1 MKRLAILVTSL
12 LLLES
17 FVTPVNAQSAT
28 VKVISEGAT
37 NSPIELAIQ
46 DLPGGINP
54 YDAISADVK
63 AKITF
68 ASGKSIEIPLFWYQ
82 EFQNFQT
89 FNDFNSKKIGE
100 PEWRLRFRALE
111 SGNLNISFYGA
122 IDGQSVTIPDYSMK
136 VNYQVQTPITISGRG
151 FYQGDTPFVP
161 IAYNI
166 AWAGRYKELIKY
178 KQWFKAASEGGVNVA
193 RVWMAAWSMGIE
205 WADTGLGNYNARLQN
220 AWTLDQVFKLASQY
234 GIRIQLVLLNHGAF
248 SESTNPEWFSSPYN
262 QLNGGPLASPAE
274 FATNPIAIKYWQ
286 QRLRYIAARYAA
298 YPNLFAWEWWNEVNF
313 TPISQDDLSKWMTD
327 SRTYLNKFDPYKT
340 LITTSWSTAGNVRDW
355 DPVDFASVHV
365 YDSNDPVTVLRNVAD
380 SMKEYLPN
388 KPTVLGEMGSGTL
401 TEDPFADPTG
411 LHLHNAQWAA
421 TFLGFN
427 SPASYWWW
435 DTYVDPLNLWGHTK
449 GLAKLISGLDL
460 VKMNQIEIPSIVS
473 TRTFLLQNEQT
484 TIGWTRL
491 NTYTLSAKKDFLLNA
506 AIAALKSNKP
516 LNTNFQIPK
525 SKGGTLRIPVVKNGN
540 YTVAIMNALTG
551 KVLTTAKSVATK
563 NSISVKLP
571 AFTGDI
577 SFKVSGAGA

>member
-1 MKRLAILVTSL
+1 M
-12 LLLES
+12 
-17 FVTPVNAQSAT
+17 
-28 VKVISEGAT
+28 
-37 NSPIELAIQ
+37 
-46 DLPGGINP
+46 
-54 YDAISADVK
+54 
-63 AKITF
+63 
-68 ASGKSIEIPLFWYQ
+68 
-82 EFQNFQT
+82 
-89 FNDFNSKKIGE
+89 
-100 PEWRLRFRALE
+100 
-111 SGNLNISFYGA
+111 
-122 IDGQSVTIPDYSMK
+122 
-136 VNYQVQTPITISGRG
+136 
-151 FYQGDTPFVP
+151 P

-220 AWTLDQVFKLASQY
+220 AWTLDQVFKLAAQY

-248 SESTNPEWFSSPYN
+248 SESTNPEWFASPYN
-262 QLNGGPLASPAE
+262 QLNGGPLTSPAE
-274 FATNPIAIKYWQ
+274 FATNPTAIKYWQ
-286 QRLRYIAARYAA
+286 QRLRYIASRWGA

-313 TPISQDDLSKWMTD
+313 TPIPQDDLSKWMKD
-327 SRTYLNKFDPYKT
+327 SRKFLEKFDPYKT
-340 LITTSWSTAGNVRDW
+340 LITTSWSTAGNIRDW
-355 DPVDFASVHV
+355 DPVDFASVHI

-380 SMKEYLPN
+380 AMKEYLPN

-460 VKMNQIEIPSIVS
+460 VKMNQIEIPSITA
-473 TRTFLLQNEQT
+473 TRTFLLQNDQT

-506 AIAALKSNKP
+506 AIAALKSKKP
-516 LNTNFQIPK
+516 INTNYQIPK

-540 YTVAIMNALTG
+540 YNVSIMNALTG
-551 KVLTTAKSVATK
+551 KELSSAKSVSIK
-563 NSISVKLP
+563 NSISVELP

-577 SFKVSGAGA
+577 SFKVSGEGA

>member
-1 MKRLAILVTSL
+1 MKRLAILVASL

-17 FVTPVNAQSAT
+17 AFAPLHAESASVRT
-28 VKVISEGAT
+28 ISPGAT
-37 NSPIELAIQ
+37 NAPIELAITG
-46 DLPGGINP
+46 LPSANNP
-54 YDAISADVK
+54 YDAASANVI
-63 AKITF
+63 AKIKF
-68 ASGKSIEIPLFWYQ
+68 ASGRSIDIPLFWYQ
-82 EFQNFQT
+82 EFQNFQNY
-89 FNDFNSKKIGE
+89 NDFNTKKIGD

-111 SGNLNISFYGA
+111 SGDIKISFSGA
-122 IDGQSVTIPDYSMK
+122 IDGQTISVPDYSLT
-136 VNYQVQTPITISGRG
+136 VDYQIQTPITISGRG
-151 FYQGDTPFVP
+151 FYQGDAPFVP

-286 QRLRYIAARYAA
+286 QRLRYIAARYGA

-313 TPISQDDLSKWMTD
+313 TPISQDDLSVWMKD
-327 SRTYLNKFDPYKT
+327 SRIYLEKFDPYKN
-340 LITTSWSTAGNVRDW
+340 LITTSWSTAGSIRDW
-355 DPVDFASVHV
+355 DPVDFASVHI

-380 SMKEYLPN
+380 AMKEYLPN

-435 DTYVDPLNLWGHTK
+435 DTYVDPLGLWGHTK
-449 GLAKLISGLDL
+449 GLSNLIKGLDL
-460 VKMNQIEIPSIVS
+460 VKMNQVEIPSITA
-473 TRTFLLQNEQT
+473 TRTFLLQNEAT

-491 NTYTLSAKKDFLLNA
+491 NNYTLSAKKEFLLNA
-506 AIAALKSNKP
+506 AIAALKSKKNIS
-516 LNTNFQIPK
+516 TNFQIPK
-525 SKGGTLRIPVVKNGN
+525 SKGGSLRIPVAKNGN
-540 YTVAIMNALTG
+540 YTVSIMNALSG
-551 KVLTTAKSVATK
+551 KLLTSSKIAAKK
-563 NSISVKLP
+563 NAITIKLP
-571 AFTGDI
+571 SFTGDI
-577 SFKVSGAGA
+577 SFKLASVA